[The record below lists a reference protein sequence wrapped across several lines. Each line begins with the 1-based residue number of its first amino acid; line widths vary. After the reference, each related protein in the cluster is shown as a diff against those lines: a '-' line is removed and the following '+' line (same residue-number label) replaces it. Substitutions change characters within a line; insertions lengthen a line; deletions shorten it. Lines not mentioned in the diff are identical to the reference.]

1 MPAIKSTTAKPAVA
15 PNPAPVISGMGSI
28 LHNEGVFFRVWAPHA
43 KKIFVMGEFNDWSET
58 ASELVLE
65 ENGYWGCNVSN
76 AKAGQQYK
84 YVLHTDA
91 GILHKTDPY
100 SKQVT
105 SSVGNSIIID
115 PSFDWSSAIFQMPSW
130 NELVIYEMHVGTF
143 NRKEPDKPG
152 TFEGVIEKLPYL
164 KELGI
169 NAIEIMP
176 LVEFPG
182 SVSWGYN
189 PSHPF
194 AIETDY
200 GGVQGFKKLVN
211 EAHKQGIAVIL
222 DIVYNHFGPG
232 DLDIWQFD
240 GWSENGGG
248 GIYFYQDWRKKTPW
262 GDSRPDYGRPE
273 VRQYIRDNALM
284 WLEEYHVDG
293 LRTDAIAYIRN
304 VNGENKPEEDIPEG
318 WSLMQWINKE
328 VKEKY
333 PWKITIAE
341 DLKCNDWITRA
352 IELGGEGF
360 STQWD
365 AAFVHPVRH
374 VLSAARDS
382 DRNMMELEGAILA
395 RYNDDAFERVIYTES
410 HDEVANGKARVPQE
424 ISPGNGSDWF
434 ARKRSVLGAVVTLT
448 SPGIPMLFMGQELL
462 EDGYF
467 SDTNPL
473 DWSRFNTFKGI
484 NKLYRDLVKMRTN
497 VNGLTKG
504 LMGQDTEILYINN
517 KEKVIA
523 YHRWEEKGP
532 RDSVVIVLNFADR
545 EFKDLIIPFPQQGLW
560 KIRFNSDW
568 KGYDSEFGNE
578 LAMDT
583 ETLECNDDEEG
594 MHQARVNLGPYSALI
609 YSMD

>member
-1 MPAIKSTTAKPAVA
+1 MPATKTKSPKTSVK
-15 PNPAPVISGMGSI
+15 PVISGMGSI
-28 LHNEGVFFRVWAPHA
+28 LHSKGVFFRVWAPHA
-43 KKIFVMGEFNDWSET
+43 QKIFVTGEFNDWSDS
-58 ASELVLE
+58 ANELSHE
-65 ENGYWGCNVSN
+65 DNGYWGTNVSN

-84 YVLHTDA
+84 YILHTEK
-91 GILHKTDPY
+91 GVLYKTDPY

-115 PSFDWSSAIFQMPSW
+115 PSFEWSSEVFQMPDW
-130 NELVIYEMHVGTF
+130 NKLVIYEMHVGTF
-143 NRKEPDKPG
+143 NRKEQDKPG

-182 SVSWGYN
+182 TTSWGYN

-200 GGVQGFKKLVN
+200 GGVNGFKKLVN
-211 EAHKQGIAVIL
+211 EAHKHGIAVIL

-240 GWSENGGG
+240 GWSENNGG
-248 GIYFYQDWRKKTPW
+248 GIYFYQDWKKKTPW

-273 VRQYIRDNALM
+273 VRQYIRDTAMM

-304 VNGENKPEEDIPEG
+304 VNGDCKPEDDIPEG

-328 VKEKY
+328 VKEKF

-341 DLKCNDWITRA
+341 DLKCNDWITKPV
-352 IELGGEGF
+352 ETGGEGF

-374 VLSAARDS
+374 VLTTSKDSERD
-382 DRNMMELEGAILA
+382 MIKLEGAILA

-410 HDEVANGKARVPQE
+410 HDEVANGKSRVPEE
-424 ISPGNGSDWF
+424 ISPENSSNWF
-434 ARKRSVLGAVVTLT
+434 AKKRSILGALVTLT
-448 SPGIPMLFMGQELL
+448 SPGIPMIFQGQELL
-462 EDGYF
+462 EGGYF

-473 DWSRFNTFKGI
+473 DWSRFHDFKGI
-484 NKLYRDLVKMRTN
+484 NKLYRDLIKMRTN

-504 LMGQDTEILYINN
+504 LIGQDTEILYINN
-517 KEKVIA
+517 EEKVIA

-532 RDSVVIVLNFADR
+532 RDSVVVVINFADR

-568 KGYDSEFGNE
+568 KGYDPEFGNE

-583 ETLECNDDEEG
+583 ETLECKDDDEG
-594 MHQARVNLGPYSALI
+594 KHLARVNLAPYSALI